1 MCKGFDFGLLICKT
15 DVNNIL
21 VSIFFT
27 CLLGNNTLASIS
39 AMVEL
44 VEVELLAPRDAM
56 RLVEKHVLHIFLLDD
71 LLCDI

>member
-1 MCKGFDFGLLICKT
+1 
-15 DVNNIL
+15 
-21 VSIFFT
+21 
-27 CLLGNNTLASIS
+27 
-39 AMVEL
+39 MVEL